1 LKKELFIAEHMNDYT
16 MLIIDLVNMDVN
28 IEEEDKA
35 VILLN
40 SPHLD

>member
-16 MLIIDLVNMDVN
+16 KLITDLVNMDVN

-40 SPHLD
+40 SPQLD